1 MLRAEHLA
9 KRFLQGES
17 WIEALQDFSYDFPPG
32 ITAIV
37 GASGSGKTTLL
48 NLLAGF
54 LLPSEGKIYL
64 DQTCLSDLDEDQRA
78 EQRLAHMGF
87 IFQSYFLIP
96 TLTALENVA
105 FPLLLAKLSESERSR
120 RAAEALARVGLAQRA
135 SHLPSRLSGGEQ
147 QRVAVA
153 RALVNGPEIIFADE
167 PTGNLDSASGELVI
181 KFLFESRPAGS
192 SLIMVTHDLSL
203 AARAERTLTLRD
215 GRLVA
220 DSATSQVQ

>member
-1 MLRAEHLA
+1 MLRAEHLS

-17 WIEALQDFSYDFPPG
+17 WIEALSEFSYAFPPG

-54 LLPSEGKIYL
+54 LLPSEGGVYL
-64 DQTCLSDLDEDQRA
+64 DQTCLSDLNEDQRA

-105 FPLLLAKLSESERSR
+105 FPLLLAKVSEPERSR
-120 RAAEALARVGLAQRA
+120 RAAEALAQVGLAQRA
-135 SHLPSRLSGGEQ
+135 SHRPSRLSGGEQ

-167 PTGNLDSASGELVI
+167 PTGNLDSASGELVV
-181 KFLFESRPAGS
+181 KFLFESRPKGS
-192 SLIMVTHDLSL
+192 SLIMVTHDLNL
-203 AARAERTLTLRD
+203 AARAERVLTLRD

-220 DSATSQVQ
+220 DSATSQA

>member
-1 MLRAEHLA
+1 MLRAEKLS

-17 WIEALQDFSYDFPPG
+17 WIEALSEFSYEFLPG
-32 ITAIV
+32 VTAIV

-54 LLPSEGKIYL
+54 LLPSQGKVYL
-64 DQTCLSDLDEDQRA
+64 GQTCLSDLNEDQRA

-87 IFQSYFLIP
+87 VFQSYFLIP
-96 TLTALENVA
+96 TLSALENVA
-105 FPLLLAKLSESERSR
+105 FPLLLAKVNEPERSR
-120 RAAEALARVGLAQRA
+120 RAAEALAQVGLTQRA
-135 SHLPSRLSGGEQ
+135 SHLPVRLSGGEQ

-153 RALVNGPEIIFADE
+153 RALVNQPEIIFADE
-167 PTGNLDSASGELVI
+167 PTGNLDSVSGELVV
-181 KFLFESRPAGS
+181 KFLFESRPQGS
-192 SLIMVTHDLSL
+192 SLIMVTHDLNL

-220 DSATSQVQ
+220 ESSASQV

>member
-105 FPLLLAKLSESERSR
+105 FPLLLAKLSESE
-120 RAAEALARVGLAQRA
+120 AFPPGC
-135 SHLPSRLSGGEQ
+135 
-147 QRVAVA
+147 
-153 RALVNGPEIIFADE
+153 
-167 PTGNLDSASGELVI
+167 
-181 KFLFESRPAGS
+181 
-192 SLIMVTHDLSL
+192 
-203 AARAERTLTLRD
+203 
-215 GRLVA
+215 
-220 DSATSQVQ
+220 